1 MSKRLQTISV
11 WLIRALWIAAALL
24 PNTFGATGDGWS
36 TSVTNT
42 VTIQSW
48 AVWSLVAVA
57 TWILHPISL
66 TVIRVF
72 APLLVIRL
80 LIGVP
85 ASDYS
90 PLGIAATV
98 AAAAATLLAFS
109 AEYGHRHVQA
119 AAYGAEVRHLLRTP
133 TPLVAPTVLGWL
145 VLAGTFGAAPALVA
159 SGNWQIGAPL
169 AILAA
174 LALWRL
180 VPRLHRLSRRW
191 FVHVPAGW
199 VIHDDVI
206 LQENL
211 LIKKH
216 AVVALDRALADSQA
230 LDLTGLTRG
239 VPLEVMLRDMVD
251 IRLTPLAARLNKT
264 DDALHAKAFLVAPSR
279 PLEVLHSQLP
289 A

>member
-1 MSKRLQTISV
+1 VSKRLQTISV
-11 WLIRALWIAAALL
+11 WVVRLSWIAAALL
-24 PNTFGATGDGWS
+24 PNTFGVLHESASDTL
-36 TSVTNT
+36 TTT
-42 VTIQSW
+42 LAAQSW
-48 AVWSLVAVA
+48 VMWSLVAIA
-57 TWILHPISL
+57 TWILHPVSL
-66 TVIRVF
+66 TVIRIF

-80 LIGVP
+80 TVGVP

-90 PLGIAATV
+90 PLGVAATV
-98 AAAAATLLAFS
+98 AAAAAMLLAFS

-119 AAYGAEVRHLLRTP
+119 AAYGAEVRHLLRIP
-133 TPLVAPTVLGWL
+133 TPLVAPTVIGWL
-145 VLAGTFGAAPALVA
+145 VIAGTFGAAPALLA
-159 SGNWQIGAPL
+159 SGNWMIGAPL

-180 VPRLHRLSRRW
+180 VPRLHRLARRW

-216 AVVALDRALADSQA
+216 AIVAVDRALADSQA
-230 LDLTGLTRG
+230 LDLTGFTRG

-251 IRLTPLAARLNKT
+251 VRLTPLAARLNKT

-279 PLEVLHSQLP
+279 PLDVLHSQLP